1 MIRTTVTIDGKTYGL
16 SQGADVAGLKQSTTE
31 ASRAGGGMVEFVVVG
46 NRQVS
51 ALVSPGVPVIFE
63 DHDVPD
69 DDRDT
74 GDVQE
79 PWDDIEYLD

>member
-1 MIRTTVTIDGKTYGL
+1 MMRTTVTIEGKSYAL
-16 SQGADVAGLKQSTTE
+16 SQGEDVAALKE
-31 ASRAGGGMVEFVVVG
+31 ASTRAAQAGGGLVEFVVVG

-51 ALVSPGVPVIFE
+51 VLVSPGVPVIFE
-63 DHDVPD
+63 DVEVPD

-74 GDVQE
+74 GDVHE

>member
-16 SQGADVAGLKQSTTE
+16 SQGEDIDALKESSSHAAQ
-31 ASRAGGGMVEFVVVG
+31 AGGGLVEFVVVG
-46 NRQVS
+46 NRSVS

-63 DHDVPD
+63 EIEVPD

-74 GDVQE
+74 GDVHE

>member
-1 MIRTTVTIDGKTYGL
+1 
-16 SQGADVAGLKQSTTE
+16 
-31 ASRAGGGMVEFVVVG
+31 
-46 NRQVS
+46 
-51 ALVSPGVPVIFE
+51 VSPGVPVIFE
-63 DHDVPD
+63 DHEVPD